1 MCVSDF
7 MTRSGFLLSLAG
19 MAGAAAQERPKMHVF
34 ERQDLRVD
42 DFEASGYVLDIGGG
56 GEGIIGRMKPNQVVA
71 IDLYKRELLESPPG
85 PLKIIMDATDLKFLD
100 ESFAT
105 VTAFFSLMYMKP
117 DVQRKVFA
125 EAYRVLKPG
134 GRWLIWD
141 AVLPATLDPSTKGVI
156 FRFTFQL
163 PGESVRT
170 GYGTFWPEKPM
181 DLAYYRSLAEE
192 AGFSVSAAREMEG
205 GFRTL
210 RLELRKA

>member
-105 VTAFFSLMYMKP
+105 VTAFFSLMYMQP

-156 FRFTFQL
+156 FRFTFHL

-192 AGFSVSAAREMEG
+192 AGFSVSTAREMEG